1 MSKFIRQLTTTEVG
15 GKSTTRRYEDYKETP
30 RDAAAADD
38 DVDLFFAISSSHSS
52 APPFNA

>member
-30 RDAAAADD
+30 HDADD
-38 DVDLFFAISSSHSS
+38 DVDLFFAI
-52 APPFNA
+52 